1 MKSPMYRHQK
11 ISIAMTSTCT
21 AETDESLFNL
31 EKASTYHLIAYIG
44 LFRNLVY
51 EIISNL
57 KDNALDTDTYFR
69 EQADIS
75 KKIIGTPDAKNEML
89 QSIATYNIAMRRKNA

>member
-11 ISIAMTSTCT
+11 ISIAMTSIG
-21 AETDESLFNL
+21 AAKADESLFSL
-31 EKASTYHLIAYIG
+31 EKSSTYHPIAYIG
-44 LFRNLVY
+44 LFRNLWY
-51 EIISNL
+51 EVISKL

-75 KKIIGTPDAKNEML
+75 KKIIGTSEAKNEML
-89 QSIATYNIAMRRKNA
+89 QLIATYNITMRRRNA